1 MRRLARRWVP
11 ATLVLAAILAA
22 GCGGKSGLV
31 DRRSGD
37 AAPRRGGEVTVLSL
51 GDVTSLDPGYWYYA
65 YDYQALLQTTQRA
78 LYAFKPRATTPTPDL
93 ATGMP
98 QTSRDGRTITIK
110 IRSDVR
116 YSPPLQ
122 DRKVTSADVKYAIER
137 TFLASVRN
145 AYAGTYYRAIEG
157 AGSYRTGKAQ
167 EITGIQAP
175 DETTLVLRL
184 TTPVG
189 VLSNAQALALPG
201 TVPVPQDYATPFDE
215 ESRSTY
221 GEHQVFT
228 GPYMIDNDGKGK
240 VTGYEPG
247 RRLKLVRNPSF
258 SQATDTR
265 PAYLDRITFSAGN
278 DDVGASRRILGGKGL
293 ASGDLAAPPVNVL
306 RSALSTRKEQVAGVF
321 SQSTRFITLNTTVK
335 PFDNTN
341 VRRAAAA
348 AIDREALRATRGG
361 SPLGAIATHFLPP
374 SIPGFAQAGG
384 LSGGFDF
391 MTSPRGDLKL
401 ARALL
406 RKAGY
411 RSGRYS
417 GPPLLLVGEDRPPAS
432 DTATLLQRQLERL
445 GFEFDVRKV
454 SRTESFTS
462 LCGLP
467 SARVAVCANG
477 VWAKDLFDAQGLLQP
492 VFDGERIR
500 TIGNVN
506 WANVDDPELNAGF
519 DLAAM
524 ETDPEDRALAYA
536 EIDRT
541 VTSRA
546 YVIPWL
552 WDNQIAFGSDDVHG
566 TVSRFT
572 ASWDMTTMWRE

>member
-1 MRRLARRWVP
+1 MRRIARWQVV
-11 ATLVLAAILAA
+11 ATLVLAALVAS
-22 GCGGKSGLV
+22 GCGKDAILGKS
-31 DRRSGD
+31 SQD
-37 AAPRRGGEVTVLSL
+37 AGAKRGGEVTVLSL

-78 LYAFKPRATTPTPDL
+78 LYAFKPRDTTPTPDL
-93 ATGMP
+93 ASGMP
-98 QTSRDGRTITIK
+98 QTSDDGKTITIK

-122 DRKVTSADVKYAIER
+122 DRTVKSEDVKYAIER
-137 TFLASVRN
+137 TFLPSVRN

-157 AGSYRTGKAQ
+157 AGAFRRGDVP
-167 EITGIQAP
+167 EISGIQAP
-175 DETTLVLRL
+175 DPTTLVLRL
-184 TTPVG
+184 TAPVG

-201 TVPVPQDYATPFDE
+201 TVPVPEDYAAPFDAK
-215 ESRSTY
+215 SPSMY
-221 GEHQVFT
+221 GENQVFT
-228 GPYMIDNDGKGK
+228 GPYMIENDGKGK
-240 VTGYEPG
+240 ITGYEPG
-247 RRLKLVRNPSF
+247 RRLKLVRNPSW
-258 SQATDTR
+258 QRATDTR
-265 PAYLDRITFSAGN
+265 PAHLDRITFSAGN
-278 DDVGASRRILGGKGL
+278 GDVGGSQRILAGKGL
-293 ASGDLAAPPVNVL
+293 ASGDLAAPPVNIL
-306 RSALSTRKEQVAGVF
+306 RSALATRRDQVAGAT
-321 SQSTRFITLNTTVK
+321 SQSTRFITLNTRVK

-361 SPLGAIATHFLPP
+361 PELGVIATHFLPP

-384 LSGGFDF
+384 ISGREDF
-391 MTSPRGDLKL
+391 MRAPRGNLEL
-401 ARALL
+401 ARDYL

-411 RSGRYS
+411 RNGRYS
-417 GPPLLLVGEDRPPAS
+417 GPPLLFVGEDRPPAS
-432 DTATLLQRQLERL
+432 STATLVQRQLERL
-445 GFEFDVRKV
+445 GFEFDARRV
-454 SRTESFTS
+454 SRTESFTN

-477 VWAKDLFDAQGLLQP
+477 VWTKDLFDAQGLLQP

-519 DLAAM
+519 DLAAA
-524 ETDPEDRALAYA
+524 ETDPEQRAQAYA
-536 EIDRT
+536 EIDAT

-552 WDNQIAFGSDDVHG
+552 WDSQIAFASDDVRG

-572 ASWDMTTMWRE
+572 ASWDMTYMSRE

>member
-1 MRRLARRWVP
+1 MLALMAVV
-11 ATLVLAAILAA
+11 AS
-22 GCGGKSGLV
+22 GCGGKDGLLGA
-31 DRRSGD
+31 SSSENAG
-37 AAPRRGGEVTVLSL
+37 AKRGGEVTVLSL

-78 LYAFKPRATTPTPDL
+78 LYAFKPRDTTPTPDL

-98 QTSRDGRTITIK
+98 ETSDGGKTITIR
-110 IRSDVR
+110 IRDDVR

-122 DRKVTSADVKYAIER
+122 DRTEKSEDVKYAIER
-137 TFLASVRN
+137 TFLATVRN
-145 AYAGTYYRAIEG
+145 GYAGTYYRAIDG
-157 AGSYRTGKAQ
+157 AGDFRAGRTP
-167 EITGIQAP
+167 EIDGIQTP
-175 DETTLVLRL
+175 DDTTLVLRL
-184 TTPVG
+184 TAPVG

-201 TVPVPQDYATPFDE
+201 TVPVPQDYATPFDSK
-215 ESRSTY
+215 SRSTY

-228 GPYMIDNDGKGK
+228 GPYMIENDGKGK
-240 VTGYEPG
+240 LTGYEPG
-247 RRLKLVRNPSF
+247 RRLKLVRNPSW
-258 SQATDTR
+258 QRATDTR

-278 DDVGASRRILGGKGL
+278 DDVGGSQRILGGKGL
-293 ASGDLAAPPVNVL
+293 ASGDLAAPPVNIL
-306 RSALSTRKEQVAGVF
+306 RSALSTRRDQVAGVI
-321 SQSTRFITLNTTVK
+321 SQSTRFITLNTRVK
-335 PFDNTN
+335 PFDDTN

-384 LSGGFDF
+384 LSGREDF
-391 MTSPRGDLKL
+391 MRAPRGNLEL
-401 ARALL
+401 ARDYL

-411 RSGRYS
+411 PSGRYS
-417 GPPLLLVGEDRPPAS
+417 GPPLLFVGEDRPPAS
-432 DTATLLQRQLERL
+432 NTATLVQRQLERL
-445 GFEFDVRKV
+445 GFDFDVRRV
-454 SRTESFTS
+454 SRTESFTN

-477 VWAKDLFDAQGLLQP
+477 VWTKDLFDAQGLLQP

-506 WANVDDPELNAGF
+506 WANVDDPELNASF
-519 DLAAM
+519 DLAAA
-524 ETDPEDRALAYA
+524 EADPDKRALAYA
-536 EIDRT
+536 EIDGT

-552 WDNQIAFGSDDVHG
+552 WDSQLAFASDDVRG
-566 TVSRFT
+566 TVRRFT
-572 ASWDMTTMWRE
+572 ASWDMTYMSRR